1 MNSRR
6 IAAVLA
12 AAAIAPAVLLSTPA
26 VAAAKPAGTAQ
37 ATEIADR
44 HRTAGWHGPD
54 VTVTGPATLTA
65 GNWAELKLTVDNRQG
80 ETTQDFVTDLD
91 ITGLTAVKT
100 GKVDLEY
107 RTQDGTWD
115 QALGTGRYFRLRWGT
130 VKKGDTFTTGL
141 RVRFAPHVSG
151 PARIMTYGNSNGGTE
166 FADHLYMFDVLPA
179 GKQ

>member
-6 IAAVLA
+6 ITAILA
-12 AAAIAPAVLLSTPA
+12 TAAIAPAVLLSAPA
-26 VAAAKPAGTAQ
+26 VAAAKPAGTTQ
-37 ATEIADR
+37 ATEIAER

-54 VTVTGPATLTA
+54 VTVTGPTTLTA

-80 ETTQDFVTDLD
+80 ETTQDLVTDLD

-107 RTQDGTWD
+107 RTKEGTWD
-115 QALGTGRYFRLRWGT
+115 QVLGTGRAFRMRWGT

-141 RVRFAPHVSG
+141 RMRFAPHVSG
-151 PARIMTYGNSNGGTE
+151 PARIMTYGSSNGGPE
-166 FADHLYMFDVLPA
+166 FADHLYMFDVRPA
-179 GKQ
+179 SR